1 MPRSPTARRPGAEA
15 PGVPGLGVPGL
26 PRHGLMRPPLFRRP
40 SGKAAEPRSGRPV
53 RKASGSSQEDLVRAV
68 PKAKVRRARL
78 VLTRVDPWSVLKLA
92 FLLSVAL
99 GILTVVAAVALYS
112 LSDVLGIFDR
122 VNDVIGTVLG
132 SEAGRYTVA
141 SLAPL
146 STVTSLATVLA
157 VVNVILLTALATVA
171 ALLYNLCASLVGG
184 LGVTLTDD

>member
-1 MPRSPTARRPGAEA
+1 MSTSASSRPGQ
-15 PGVPGLGVPGL
+15 G
-26 PRHGLMRPPLFRRP
+26 R
-40 SGKAAEPRSGRPV
+40 STGKAAEPRSGRPV

-112 LSDVLGIFDR
+112 LSDVLGIFDM

>member
-1 MPRSPTARRPGAEA
+1 MSTSASSRP
-15 PGVPGLGVPGL
+15 
-26 PRHGLMRPPLFRRP
+26 
-40 SGKAAEPRSGRPV
+40 GKAAGAGRTAERSGRPV

>member
-1 MPRSPTARRPGAEA
+1 MVRAEA
-15 PGVPGLGVPGL
+15 GVPALG
-26 PRHGLMRPPLFRRP
+26 
-40 SGKAAEPRSGRPV
+40 
-53 RKASGSSQEDLVRAV
+53 
-68 PKAKVRRARL
+68 
-78 VLTRVDPWSVLKLA
+78 
-92 FLLSVAL
+92 AL

>member
-1 MPRSPTARRPGAEA
+1 MSASSASKAGQPAKTSAPRKSPSQQNGKS
-15 PGVPGLGVPGL
+15 
-26 PRHGLMRPPLFRRP
+26 
-40 SGKAAEPRSGRPV
+40 SGKG
-53 RKASGSSQEDLVRAV
+53 LVRPA
-68 PKAKVRRARL
+68 PRAKVRRARL
-78 VLTRVDPWSVLKLA
+78 VVSKVDTWSVLKLA

-184 LGVTLTDD
+184 LGVTLADD

>member
-1 MPRSPTARRPGAEA
+1 MWA
-15 PGVPGLGVPGL
+15 
-26 PRHGLMRPPLFRRP
+26 
-40 SGKAAEPRSGRPV
+40 
-53 RKASGSSQEDLVRAV
+53 LVRPAYIGV
-68 PKAKVRRARL
+68 VEGGGL
-78 VLTRVDPWSVLKLA
+78 RVDQAESPVNAEFAGFGSFALLTTLA
-92 FLLSVAL
+92 GV
-99 GILTVVAAVALYS
+99 VVAAVALYS

>member
-1 MPRSPTARRPGAEA
+1 MTMTPMLPGS
-15 PGVPGLGVPGL
+15 VPV
-26 PRHGLMRPPLFRRP
+26 H
-40 SGKAAEPRSGRPV
+40 AASDPV
-53 RKASGSSQEDLVRAV
+53 RPETGL
-68 PKAKVRRARL
+68 RL
-78 VLTRVDPWSVLKLA
+78 TGRV
-92 FLLSVAL
+92 
-99 GILTVVAAVALYS
+99 GVVAAVALYS